1 MNSLVDDYN
10 SFGQN
15 VGASNYAGPVLQ
27 NFGGDGTV
35 DLKNFSSANI
45 ASSFTVSASGIL
57 QLQLNNGTEKAT
69 LDFQNSGLYGG
80 SFHFNSDGVSG
91 VLITRS

>member
-1 MNSLVDDYN
+1 
-10 SFGQN
+10 
-15 VGASNYAGPVLQ
+15 VLQ

-45 ASSFTVSASGIL
+45 ASSFTVSSGIL

-80 SFHFNSDGVSG
+80 SFHFASDGVSG